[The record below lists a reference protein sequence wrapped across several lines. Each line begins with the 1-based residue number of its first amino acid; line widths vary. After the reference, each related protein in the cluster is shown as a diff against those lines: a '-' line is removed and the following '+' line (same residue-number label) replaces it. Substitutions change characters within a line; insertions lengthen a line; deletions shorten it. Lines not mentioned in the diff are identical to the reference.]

1 LLAIMYQFLQKYL
14 TLFKLSITFKRCY
27 ILLNRSGCTL
37 IEAKIG
43 GVGGC
48 FLCHLH
54 FRGCHLIWFYSSNFI
69 QPLWLH
75 VKTFIKIDLKH
86 FFFYNWFDM
95 MKIPNKVLRCKI
107 LWSTIPPIL
116 KSPEVRLLS
125 PSSRGAIQS
134 CEDETRE
141 VRMLHH
147 QAAAGP
153 YHVQQMADVFS
164 AWAPVLLDN
173 IVRAV
178 SYELLHSRYFP
189 WRGMFVNTA
198 FGPFP
203 GW

>member
-1 LLAIMYQFLQKYL
+1 MWVAVFFVIYIFQDVIWCDFIEAVSFNLFDHMLNLYKNWLK
-14 TLFKLSITFKRCY
+14 TLFL
-27 ILLNRSGCTL
+27 
-37 IEAKIG
+37 
-43 GVGGC
+43 
-48 FLCHLH
+48 
-54 FRGCHLIWFYSSNFI
+54 
-69 QPLWLH
+69 
-75 VKTFIKIDLKH
+75 
-86 FFFYNWFDM
+86 YNWFNM

-107 LWSTIPPIL
+107 LWSTIAPIL

-125 PSSRGAIQS
+125 ASSTGVIQS

-147 QAAAGP
+147 QAATGP
-153 YHVQQMADVFS
+153 YHVQQMADVCS
-164 AWAPVLLDN
+164 AWALVLLDN

-198 FGPFP
+198 LGPFP